1 MTDNARL
8 RRRTLLAAGTT
19 LGLASPFLH
28 VRPARADKGEIVIS
42 SWGGSRTTA
51 MREVMWTPFEKATGI
66 RVRDDGP
73 PEAAKVKA
81 MVDSGS
87 VTWDILDTDIPAI
100 LAMVNNKLLEPIDY
114 SKLDKDKLE
123 KSPPCCT
130 TPMGWGT

>member
-100 LAMVNNKLLEPIDY
+100 LAMVNNKLLAQLQIAA
-114 SKLDKDKLE
+114 E
-123 KSPPCCT
+123 KKSQKKPAKPA
-130 TPMGWGT
+130 